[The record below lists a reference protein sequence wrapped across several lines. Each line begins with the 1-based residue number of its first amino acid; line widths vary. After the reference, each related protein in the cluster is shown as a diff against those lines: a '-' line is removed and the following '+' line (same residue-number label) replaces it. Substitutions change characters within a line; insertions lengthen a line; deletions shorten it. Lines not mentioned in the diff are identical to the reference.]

1 MKKTISVLFLFSLFI
16 PLVASEL
23 MYNDFITVEQL
34 KDSLIKNDWE
44 YTSEFPYFRKSA
56 RTGSSPKSCTFSP
69 DGKYVYVTLLGQ
81 RYKAVQIYS
90 VEPFELLKTL
100 SPECDDPAQNYGYS
114 EGVFREKDG
123 NFWFTRMTTS
133 DYFIY
138 DPKVD
143 SLYPARKTGGDWTKS
158 LEFSPNQEYVA
169 MSHWVSNRVSIFDAD
184 RQRLIRNLKTSQIP
198 RGLAWIGN
206 DTLAVTLYGGSKSTD
221 CGIEVFD
228 VKTGKKVESILEWR
242 SAMRDVRFD
251 PIEKML
257 YYDDMRFAIVYKYD
271 WIKRETVAKSGVD
284 SHPNTIKLTPK
295 GDYLFVSCRGPNNP
309 KGYTLPSPRDGE
321 IVVLETDSLQKLT
334 SWAPGNQ
341 PTGMDIS
348 LDGKYLA
355 STDFMDRR
363 VNLYIISDPRG
374 IKKDENVDELKKIL
388 NKMGSI
394 YEMGTSSF
402 WWRW

>member
-1 MKKTISVLFLFSLFI
+1 LILAILLI
-16 PLVASEL
+16 PLAASEL

-34 KDSLIKNDWE
+34 KDSLIEHDWN
-44 YTSEFPYFRKSA
+44 YHSEFPYFRKSA

-81 RYKAVQIYS
+81 RHKAVQIYT
-90 VEPFELLKTL
+90 VDPFELLKTL
-100 SPECDDPAQNYGYS
+100 SPECDDPVQNYGFS

-123 NFWFTRMTTS
+123 TFWFTRMTTG

-138 DPKVD
+138 DPKID
-143 SLYPARKTGGDWTKS
+143 SLSSPKKTGGDWTKS
-158 LEFSPNQEYVA
+158 LEFSPNQNYVA
-169 MSHWVSNRVSIFDAD
+169 MSHWVSRRVSIFDVE
-184 RQRLIRNLKTSQIP
+184 RQRIIRNLRTSQIP

-228 VKTGKKVESILEWR
+228 VKSGKKVESMLEWR

-251 PIEKML
+251 PLEKML

-271 WIKRETVAKSGVD
+271 WIKRETVAKGRVD
-284 SHPNTIKLTPK
+284 SHPNTIRLTSD
-295 GDYLFVSCRGPNNP
+295 GDHLFVSCRGPNNP
-309 KGYTLPSPRDGE
+309 NGYTLPSPRNGE

-341 PTGMDIS
+341 PTGLDIS
-348 LDGKYLA
+348 LDGKYLV

-363 VNLYIISDPRG
+363 VNLYIISDPRSD
-374 IKKDENVDELKKIL
+374 KKDNNTDELTKIL
-388 NKMGSI
+388 NKMGDR